1 MGMTFGIGK
10 ETVGS
15 SSAQPRLK
23 ANTIHEVIFKGISY
37 AEFKNKNDE
46 ANPYK
51 VMKISFASEDGVY
64 EETIFAPKEG
74 DDVRGTAKGS
84 GKEMASNL
92 ERFRFTLAH
101 IGEQLAPANYEKF
114 KGMAFDLPS
123 EFKKLV
129 ETFAKVAAPAVNKK
143 TKLKLVA
150 NKKGEATLPFFVNLS
165 KEGTAFVSNNWLGDK
180 VFFSDYE
187 IDQMNKQAAA
197 KPSPMGD
204 VVGEGLADGASASE
218 ANSDLDFDV

>member
-10 ETVGS
+10 ETVGT

-23 ANTIHEVIFKGISY
+23 GNNIHEVIFKGITY

-51 VMKISFASEDGVY
+51 VMKVSFVNEDGVY

-84 GKEMASNL
+84 GKEMPSNL

-129 ETFAKVAAPAVNKK
+129 ETFGKVVAPAINKK

-165 KEGTAFVSNNWLGDK
+165 KDGTAFVSNNWLGEK

-187 IDQMNKQAAA
+187 VDQMNKQATA
-197 KPSPMGD
+197 KPSAMNDTVEDGIS
-204 VVGEGLADGASASE
+204 EGVDSSAV
-218 ANSDLDFDV
+218 NTDLDFDV

>member
-10 ETVGS
+10 DTVGT

-23 ANTIHEVIFKGISY
+23 ANTIHEVIFKGVSY
-37 AEFKNKNDE
+37 AELKNKNDE
-46 ANPYK
+46 SNPYK
-51 VMKISFASEDGVY
+51 VMKVLFANEDGVY
-64 EETIFAPKEG
+64 EETLFAPKEG
-74 DDVRGTAKGS
+74 DDVRSSSKDT
-84 GKEMASNL
+84 GKERPSNL
-92 ERFRFTLAH
+92 ERFKFTLAH

-114 KGMAFDLPS
+114 KGMAFNLPE

-129 ETFAKVAAPAVNKK
+129 ETFAKVVTPAVNKK

-150 NKKGEATLPFFVNLS
+150 NKKNEATLPFFVNLS
-165 KEGTAFVSNNWLGDK
+165 KDGTAFVSNNWLGDK

-187 IDQMNKQAAA
+187 VDQMSKQTVA
-197 KPSPMGD
+197 KPSAMND
-204 VVGEGLADGASASE
+204 IVEDGVAEDATTSG